1 MIRLYVTPELSAGA
15 AVAPTLDQSRYL
27 TQVMRLGVGD
37 DLLVFNGRDGEW
49 RAKVAVRGKKSVR
62 IEATGMAARCL
73 QHEVDHLEGIVYVD
87 RLPEEL
93 DSFDTLLR
101 ESQQFESPGQP
112 WRLVFTAALSGTAAQ
127 APSDDDADKV
137 LRRMVEAVKTG
148 AFSAYLPFNRDG
160 QPVRLG

>member
-1 MIRLYVTPELSAGA
+1 M
-15 AVAPTLDQSRYL
+15 
-27 TQVMRLGVGD
+27 QVKTEINRFD
-37 DLLVFNGRDGEW
+37 DLLRAARSHRERQRLLFVFAGAELPD
-49 RAKVAVRGKKSVR
+49 
-62 IEATGMAARCL
+62 EATPEQRERFAQGEGGVLVPLMC
-73 QHEVDHLEGIVYVD
+73 VDK
-87 RLPEEL
+87 LPEEL
-93 DSFDTLLR
+93 ESFDALVR
-101 ESQQFESPGQP
+101 ESQQFEQPGQP

>member
-1 MIRLYVTPELSAGA
+1 M
-15 AVAPTLDQSRYL
+15 
-27 TQVMRLGVGD
+27 QVKTEINSFD
-37 DLLVFNGRDGEW
+37 DLLRAARSHRERQRLLFVFAGTERPD
-49 RAKVAVRGKKSVR
+49 
-62 IEATGMAARCL
+62 EATPEQRERFAQGEGGVLVPLMC
-73 QHEVDHLEGIVYVD
+73 VDK
-87 RLPEEL
+87 LPEEL
-93 DSFDTLLR
+93 ESFDALVR
-101 ESQQFESPGQP
+101 ESQQFEQPGQP

>member
-1 MIRLYVTPELSAGA
+1 MQI
-15 AVAPTLDQSRYL
+15 QHF
-27 TQVMRLGVGD
+27 D
-37 DLLVFNGRDGEW
+37 DLLR
-49 RAKVAVRGKKSVR
+49 
-62 IEATGMAARCL
+62 AARAQPEPQRLLMVFVGTELPEGASSEQRARFAQGEGGALVPLMC
-73 QHEVDHLEGIVYVD
+73 VDK
-87 RLPEEL
+87 LPEEL
-93 DSFDTLLR
+93 ESFDALVR
-101 ESQQFESPGQP
+101 ESQQFGQPGQP

>member
-1 MIRLYVTPELSAGA
+1 M
-15 AVAPTLDQSRYL
+15 
-27 TQVMRLGVGD
+27 QVKTEINSFD
-37 DLLVFNGRDGEW
+37 DLLRAARSHRERQRLLFVFAGAELPD
-49 RAKVAVRGKKSVR
+49 
-62 IEATGMAARCL
+62 EATAEQRERFAQGEGGVLVPLMC
-73 QHEVDHLEGIVYVD
+73 VDKLPDELE
-87 RLPEEL
+87 
-93 DSFDTLLR
+93 SFDALVR
-101 ESQQFESPGQP
+101 ESQQFEQPGQV

>member
-1 MIRLYVTPELSAGA
+1 M
-15 AVAPTLDQSRYL
+15 
-27 TQVMRLGVGD
+27 QVKTEINSFD
-37 DLLVFNGRDGEW
+37 DLLRAARSHRERQRLLFVFAGAELPD
-49 RAKVAVRGKKSVR
+49 
-62 IEATGMAARCL
+62 EATPEQRERFAQGEGGVLVPLMC
-73 QHEVDHLEGIVYVD
+73 VDK
-87 RLPEEL
+87 LPEEL
-93 DSFDTLLR
+93 ESFDALVR
-101 ESQQFESPGQP
+101 ESQQFEQPGQP

>member
-1 MIRLYVTPELSAGA
+1 M
-15 AVAPTLDQSRYL
+15 
-27 TQVMRLGVGD
+27 QVKTEINSFD
-37 DLLVFNGRDGEW
+37 DLLRAARSHRERQRLLFVFAGTELPD
-49 RAKVAVRGKKSVR
+49 
-62 IEATGMAARCL
+62 EATPEQRERIAQGEGGVLVPLMC
-73 QHEVDHLEGIVYVD
+73 VDK
-87 RLPEEL
+87 LPEEL
-93 DSFDTLLR
+93 ESFDALVR
-101 ESQQFESPGQP
+101 ESQQFEQPGQP

>member
-1 MIRLYVTPELSAGA
+1 M
-15 AVAPTLDQSRYL
+15 
-27 TQVMRLGVGD
+27 QVKTVINCFD
-37 DLLVFNGRDGEW
+37 DLLRDERSHRERQRLLFVFAGTELPD
-49 RAKVAVRGKKSVR
+49 
-62 IEATGMAARCL
+62 EATPEQRERFAQGEGGVLVPLMC
-73 QHEVDHLEGIVYVD
+73 VDK
-87 RLPEEL
+87 LPEEL
-93 DSFDTLLR
+93 ESFDALVR
-101 ESQQFESPGQP
+101 ESQQFEQPGQP

>member
-1 MIRLYVTPELSAGA
+1 M
-15 AVAPTLDQSRYL
+15 
-27 TQVMRLGVGD
+27 QVKTEINSFD
-37 DLLVFNGRDGEW
+37 DLLRAARSHRERQRLLFVFAGTELPD
-49 RAKVAVRGKKSVR
+49 
-62 IEATGMAARCL
+62 EATPEQRERFAQGEGGVLVPLMC
-73 QHEVDHLEGIVYVD
+73 VDK
-87 RLPEEL
+87 LPEEL
-93 DSFDTLLR
+93 ESFDALVR
-101 ESQQFESPGQP
+101 ESQQFEQPVQP

>member
-1 MIRLYVTPELSAGA
+1 M
-15 AVAPTLDQSRYL
+15 
-27 TQVMRLGVGD
+27 QVKTEINSFD
-37 DLLVFNGRDGEW
+37 DLLRAARSHRERQRLLFVFAGTELPN
-49 RAKVAVRGKKSVR
+49 
-62 IEATGMAARCL
+62 EATPEQRERFAQGEGGVLVPLMC
-73 QHEVDHLEGIVYVD
+73 VDK
-87 RLPEEL
+87 LPEEL
-93 DSFDTLLR
+93 EAFDALVR
-101 ESQQFESPGQP
+101 ESQQFEQPGQP

>member
-1 MIRLYVTPELSAGA
+1 MEI
-15 AVAPTLDQSRYL
+15 QHF
-27 TQVMRLGVGD
+27 D
-37 DLLVFNGRDGEW
+37 DLL
-49 RAKVAVRGKKSVR
+49 A
-62 IEATGMAARCL
+62 AARAQAQPQRLLMVFVATELPEDASAEQRARFAQGEGGALVPLMC
-73 QHEVDHLEGIVYVD
+73 VDKT
-87 RLPEEL
+87 PEEL
-93 DSFDTLLR
+93 DSFATLLA
-101 ESQQFESPGQP
+101 ESQQFELPYQP

>member
-1 MIRLYVTPELSAGA
+1 M
-15 AVAPTLDQSRYL
+15 
-27 TQVMRLGVGD
+27 QVKTEINSFD
-37 DLLVFNGRDGEW
+37 DLLRAARSHRERQRLLFVFAGAELPD
-49 RAKVAVRGKKSVR
+49 
-62 IEATGMAARCL
+62 EATREQRERFAQGEGGVLVPLMC
-73 QHEVDHLEGIVYVD
+73 VDK
-87 RLPEEL
+87 LPEEL
-93 DSFDTLLR
+93 ESFDALVR
-101 ESQQFESPGQP
+101 ESQQFEQPGQP

>member
-1 MIRLYVTPELSAGA
+1 M
-15 AVAPTLDQSRYL
+15 
-27 TQVMRLGVGD
+27 QVKTEINSFD
-37 DLLVFNGRDGEW
+37 DLLRAARSHRERQRLLFVFAGTELPD
-49 RAKVAVRGKKSVR
+49 
-62 IEATGMAARCL
+62 EATPEQSERFAQGEGGVLVPLMC
-73 QHEVDHLEGIVYVD
+73 VDK
-87 RLPEEL
+87 LPEEL
-93 DSFDTLLR
+93 ESFDALVR
-101 ESQQFESPGQP
+101 ESQQFEQPGQP